1 MNLDA
6 KVIFSAVVRCSAN
19 DNKAHTC
26 YSDINEMSHSCEPV
40 TLTYGFTLIKASV
53 VERQLCKSNKNIP
66 LPEHRFP
73 ADFSLID
80 VIQVSVRISKWV
92 T

>member
-6 KVIFSAVVRCSAN
+6 KAIFFLQWLDVQLTITE
-19 DNKAHTC
+19 AHTC
-26 YSDINEMSHSCEPV
+26 YSDINEMSHSCGLV
-40 TLTYGFTLIKASV
+40 TLTHGFALIKASV

-80 VIQVSVRISKWV
+80 VIQVSVRV